1 MEIILRGYEVNE
13 PTWFYLSFLLIIA
26 IFFRFKRFWSLR
38 NLDLMLLLMISPG
51 LLLLNHVQTQSA
63 GYAWLFS
70 CSGLWTARCLLDGW
84 FDKRPKLE
92 PNLNNQ
98 GLLFLTICAFGF
110 LTIRAVRETPAETG
124 LAAVRQAQELLETQD
139 TPEAQQT
146 SDELKELLSHTGP
159 TTPLITAP
167 VMSTSRSL
175 VNAGVIT
182 SRDPLSQYS
191 LVERI
196 TVRGVAIL
204 SHIAIL
210 LGLFYIGRTLF
221 ADYQIGLSMATIYL
235 LLPCTAY
242 NVGEINHV
250 LPAAFL
256 VWALAFAH
264 RSRLSGILLGLA
276 CGTMLFPVFTL
287 PIWMAYQPR
296 AKVLRFTIAF
306 LATGVILL
314 SSVYLSSPD
323 TLAFTQQTVGSIDL
337 RLLSFDDQTYQ
348 DGFWTQ
354 LHPAWR
360 IPVIVS
366 FIVLVIVLTFWPSQ
380 KSFEVLI
387 SHTAAVIVATQFWYP
402 QQGGVY
408 VMWYLPLILL
418 LVFRPK
424 LMPQSKPAV
433 QGVFL
438 KTNRGNYE
446 PSELSATPHLSQ
458 RLL

>member
-1 MEIILRGYEVNE
+1 MEIVLRGYEVNE
-13 PTWFYLSFLLIIA
+13 PTWFYLSFLLIVA
-26 IFFRFKRFWSLR
+26 IFFRFKRVWSLR
-38 NLDLMLLLMISPG
+38 NLDLLLLLLISPG
-51 LLLLNHVQTQSA
+51 LLLVGHPLTQSA

-70 CSGLWTARCLLDGW
+70 CSGLWTLRCLFDGW

-92 PNLNNQ
+92 PNLNSQ

-110 LTIRAVRETPAETG
+110 LMIRAMREPPAETG
-124 LAAVRQAQELLETQD
+124 LAAVREAQALLQQSDLPKAQE
-139 TPEAQQT
+139 T
-146 SDELKELLSHTGP
+146 SDDLKELLANTGP

-175 VNAGVIT
+175 IDAGVIT
-182 SRDPLSQYS
+182 SRDPLSQFS

-196 TVRGVAIL
+196 TVRMVTIL
-204 SHIAIL
+204 SHVAVL
-210 LGLFYIGRTLF
+210 LGLFYIGHRIF
-221 ADYQIGLSMATIYL
+221 SDYLTGLSMATIYL

-242 NVGEINHV
+242 SVGEINHV
-250 LPAAFL
+250 LPAAFI
-256 VWALAFAH
+256 VWALAFANQA
-264 RSRLSGILLGLA
+264 RTSGILLGLA
-276 CGTMLFPVFTL
+276 CGTMLFPIFTL

-296 AKVLRFTIAF
+296 QKLMQFTLAF
-306 LATGVILL
+306 FATCGILL
-314 SSVYLSSPD
+314 TSVYLSSPD

-366 FIVLVIVLTFWPSQ
+366 FIVLVIVLTFWPIR
-380 KSFEVLI
+380 KSYEILI
-387 SHTAAVIVATQFWYP
+387 SHTAAIIVATQFWYP
-402 QQGGVY
+402 QQGGIY
-408 VMWYLPLILL
+408 VLWYLPLILL

-424 LMPQSKPAV
+424 LMTQTKTAI
-433 QGVFL
+433 QGVML
-438 KTNRGNYE
+438 KTNRSNYE
-446 PSELSATPHLSQ
+446 PTELSATPHLSQ